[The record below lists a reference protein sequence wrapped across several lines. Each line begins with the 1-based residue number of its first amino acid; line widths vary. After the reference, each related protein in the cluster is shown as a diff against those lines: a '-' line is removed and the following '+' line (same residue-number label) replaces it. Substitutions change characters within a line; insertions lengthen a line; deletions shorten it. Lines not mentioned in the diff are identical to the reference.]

1 LPPKRKPHEQ
11 PGLPGL
17 AHRYALPAFLL
28 ALGPAACAPYAPL
41 PLAPTLPEAAP
52 ADLALLQ
59 REAAAIQ
66 RPWLR
71 PVTIDLAAPLT
82 GDAIAVI
89 AVIGN
94 PDLKA
99 LRAQT
104 GVAEAQ
110 ALAAGLLPDPT
121 FSIGADKVISGP
133 DPFVNIAGALGLD
146 LNALRTRGAV
156 RAGARASAA
165 QARLDLAWSEW
176 QTACLARQ
184 QALRVL
190 ALTGQIGLLEAS
202 TASAQSLLSRTERAA
217 MRGDLAANQ
226 LQSARAA
233 AFDAEGRLRTARGDL
248 ETARATLSR
257 LLGLPPTQMLSLA
270 PEATGSTPL
279 PDSAA
284 LFAQATASR
293 ADLAA
298 LRAGYDAEE
307 AAVRKAVLD
316 QFPAPGLTLNG
327 SRDTA
332 GNHTLGPALD
342 ITLPLWNRGRG
353 GIAVERATRE
363 ALRAEYTARLQQ
375 TRADIAD
382 ALTGLALARTERAKI
397 REALPG
403 LERYAESAQQ
413 AAERGDLSLAS
424 AEAAAQALR
433 DREYQDA
440 RAEQDEGERMIA
452 LELLT
457 GRLRET
463 WQ

>member
-1 LPPKRKPHEQ
+1 MRKPPER

-17 AHRYALPAFLL
+17 ARFCAFPALVL
-28 ALGPAACAPYAPL
+28 ALGIVSGCAPYAPL
-41 PLAPTLPEAAP
+41 PLASAPPEAAP

-59 REAAAIQ
+59 REAAALQ
-66 RPWLR
+66 RPFLR

-110 ALAAGLLPDPT
+110 AMAAGLLPDPT

-184 QALRVL
+184 QALRVR
-190 ALTGQIGLLEAS
+190 ALTAQTVLLETSA
-202 TASAQSLLSRTERAA
+202 ASAHRLLERTQSAA
-217 MRGDLAANQ
+217 GRGDLSADQ

-233 AFDAEGRLRTARGDL
+233 AFDAGERLRTAKGDL
-248 ETARATLSR
+248 DTARAALNC

-270 PEATGSTPL
+270 PEAAVSALL
-279 PDSAA
+279 PESAA
-284 LFAQATASR
+284 LFGQAMASR

-316 QFPAPGLTLNG
+316 QFPALGLTLNS

-342 ITLPLWNRGRG
+342 FTLPLWNRGRG

-363 ALRAEYTARLQQ
+363 ALRVEYEGRLHQ

-382 ALTGLALARTERAKI
+382 ALAGIALARAERAKI
-397 REALPG
+397 GEELPG
-403 LERYAESAQQ
+403 LERYAQSAQQ
-413 AAERGDLSLAS
+413 AAARGDVSLAS

-433 DREYQDA
+433 DRQYQDA
-440 RAEQDEGERMIA
+440 QAEQDEGERMIA

-457 GRLRET
+457 GHLREG

>member
-1 LPPKRKPHEQ
+1 MRKPLERPGP
-11 PGLPGL
+11 PGLT
-17 AHRYALPAFLL
+17 HRNVLPALLL

-41 PLAPTLPEAAP
+41 PLASAPSDTAP

-59 REAAAIQ
+59 LEAAAIQ
-66 RPWLR
+66 RPFLR

-82 GDAIAVI
+82 GNAIAVI

-99 LRAQT
+99 LRART
-104 GVAEAQ
+104 GVTEAQ

-156 RAGARASAA
+156 VAGARASAT
-165 QARLDLAWSEW
+165 QARLDLAWNEW

-184 QALRVL
+184 QALRVR
-190 ALTGQIGLLEAS
+190 ALTAQTALLETSA
-202 TASAQSLLSRTERAA
+202 ASAHDLLGRTERAA
-217 MRGDLAANQ
+217 GRGDLAADQ

-233 AFDAEGRLRTARGDL
+233 AFDAADRLRIARGDL
-248 ETARATLSR
+248 ETARAALNR

-270 PEATGSTPL
+270 PEAAGSAAL
-279 PDSAA
+279 PGSAA
-284 LFAQATASR
+284 LFEQATASR

-316 QFPAPGLTLNG
+316 QFPALGLTLNG

-342 ITLPLWNRGRG
+342 FTLPLWNRGRG

-363 ALRAEYTARLQQ
+363 ALRAEYAARLHQ

-382 ALTGLALARTERAKI
+382 ALAGIALARTERAKI
-397 REALPG
+397 REELPG
-403 LERYAESAQQ
+403 LERYAEAAQQ
-413 AAERGDLSLAS
+413 AAARGDLSLAS
-424 AEAAAQALR
+424 AAAAAQALR
-433 DREYQDA
+433 ERQYQDA
-440 RAEQDEGERMIA
+440 QAEQDEGERMIA

-457 GRLRET
+457 GRLREV
-463 WQ
+463 WR